1 MPGWLTTGGVYIT
14 AASGYAEN
22 PADITRWLPGAGH
35 VLIISLQIVIGR
47 SSWSLC
53 SWPGVRTSTGNALSP
68 PVCLGPF
75 CSSPGVWTFWYLLG

>member
-47 SSWSLC
+47 SS
-53 SWPGVRTSTGNALSP
+53 
-68 PVCLGPF
+68 
-75 CSSPGVWTFWYLLG
+75 